1 MQCQQELRWGMVEYG
16 RSLNPDRLTAADLGQ
31 GGVFP
36 GTLSTPKHGDLW
48 NNCSRP
54 PTTVFPRQDKPF
66 LVPSCHLREEKEEGQ
81 NLKDPG
87 LSLKETIINCK
98 KMA

>member
-16 RSLNPDRLTAADLGQ
+16 RSLNPDRLTAADLRQ
-31 GGVFP
+31 GGVP
-36 GTLSTPKHGDLW
+36 RDTVNPQAWGLVEQLLKT
-48 NNCSRP
+48 